1 MISTN
6 QRTVSWRIWT
16 KMTPLCCWKWNL
28 TGASAVQRNPVR
40 KRGLT
45 RKQVI
50 FLPRYS
56 PRIPPSRQVGTVAKV
71 NRLAETELQ
80 PSSCASHLIS
90 SPNQEISSVDIPSPV
105 SSDFSYQGQVY
116 YETEWPGEWR
126 SGLTWGLTTP
136 ENPAPAP
143 MDILS
148 VYMVKQANNCFTR
161 LASSPAIVGVLVETR
176 DSTYNNALTT
186 NRLR

>member
-6 QRTVSWRIWT
+6 QSTVSWQIWT

-50 FLPRYS
+50 LLPRYS

-71 NRLAETELQ
+71 NKLAETKLQ

-116 YETEWPGEWR
+116 YETEWPGESVASPEGWQHPR
-126 SGLTWGLTTP
+126 TRPRPQWTCWVCTWWSKPTT
-136 ENPAPAP
+136 
-143 MDILS
+143 
-148 VYMVKQANNCFTR
+148 
-161 LASSPAIVGVLVETR
+161 ASRGWLPHPP
-176 DSTYNNALTT
+176 
-186 NRLR
+186 